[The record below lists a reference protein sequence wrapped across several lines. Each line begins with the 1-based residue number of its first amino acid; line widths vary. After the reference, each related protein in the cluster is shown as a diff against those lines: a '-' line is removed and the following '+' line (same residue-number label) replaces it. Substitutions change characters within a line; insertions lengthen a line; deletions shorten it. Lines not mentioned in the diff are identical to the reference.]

1 MATKFSIKDFNK
13 RYKNDDVCLHEIFT
27 LRYPDGVDCK
37 VCKRVTKYYKITNR
51 KAYSCEFCRTQLY
64 PLAGTVFEKSTTS
77 LRTWFFAIFLM
88 TSTRSGIS
96 AKTVER
102 LTGVTYKT
110 AWRMYRQI
118 RILMT
123 DVDITPLDGVVE
135 IDETFVGGKGA
146 NRKNVPHFNE
156 KPKEIVMGMV
166 KRKGKA
172 YLRHIPNTGKYTL
185 IDQIDRHVDPK
196 ARIMT
201 DQYAGYIQ
209 LKKRGYSHSVVNHTY
224 EYAKGNVHTQN
235 VENVWSHLKRGIF
248 GVYRHVSKKYLQM
261 YADEFAF
268 RYNNRKDPSGMF
280 DALLDQV
287 SMVRVVK

>member
-1 MATKFSIKDFNK
+1 MATKFSIKDFSK
-13 RYKNDDVCLHEIFT
+13 RYKNEDACLQEIFT
-27 LRYPDGVDCK
+27 LRFPDGVDCK

-118 RILMT
+118 RILMADT
-123 DVDITPLDGVVE
+123 DVTSLDGIVE

-166 KRKGKA
+166 MREGKA

-201 DQYAGYIQ
+201 D
-209 LKKRGYSHSVVNHTY
+209 
-224 EYAKGNVHTQN
+224 
-235 VENVWSHLKRGIF
+235 
-248 GVYRHVSKKYLQM
+248 
-261 YADEFAF
+261 
-268 RYNNRKDPSGMF
+268 
-280 DALLDQV
+280 
-287 SMVRVVK
+287 